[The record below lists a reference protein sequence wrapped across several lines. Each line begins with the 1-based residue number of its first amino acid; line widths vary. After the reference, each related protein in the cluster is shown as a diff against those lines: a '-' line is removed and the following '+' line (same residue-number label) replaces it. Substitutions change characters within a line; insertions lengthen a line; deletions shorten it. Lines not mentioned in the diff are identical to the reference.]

1 MSIIKERLRNF
12 NKFLSNKKYLLG
24 FVVLTGILI
33 VLVGSSLAV
42 TVPVKFVEIK
52 SVNLSYDASKQGA
65 WKVRKSAFWLSKD
78 KARITY
84 EINSNQINS
93 NKNRDIILAIDSSIY
108 MGNENFDLVKQNII
122 TSATNFLGDN
132 GNSRIALISFNNTAT
147 LLSDF
152 TNDLGSL
159 TNYINGIL
167 TTSGSNYYNA
177 FLKVQNMLEKYTY
190 DDSRDISVVLVMSSF
205 PTLSTPNE
213 LSEYNYLKQK
223 YPYLDVRAIQYNMSE
238 DILDIT
244 SKISDRQYIANDSS
258 SLLEALNHS
267 FYGSLNYDYFKVEDT
282 INSNY
287 FNINK
292 VIGNNVMVDN
302 NKIVWNSNN
311 YDSGSKES
319 FSVDISLKSN
329 LGTTSLFE
337 TNTTG
342 RITSKINGVEENVT
356 STLSPV
362 LSNTYKVTYYGNAPI
377 GCNVSNVPS
386 SSSQF
391 VYDNVSISN
400 NIPVCAGYQFKGW
413 KIVTSDVKKNND
425 SNFIMPEK
433 DVTIKATWSKLGLNK
448 LSDGTVSESISL
460 YKVLE
465 NEAKSG
471 GLAKEYTGNH
481 QDSMAGVGTEKIYHY
496 YASTDDEGNEVQN
509 KNNVIFAGFCWQML
523 RTTDTGGVKMIYNG
537 EPDDNGKC
545 GADRGDHYGYYYF
558 SPEDGAV
565 TTSKSYYYAT
575 DFEYNKTTGQF
586 DLTGDIIKAT
596 WSNSN
601 YKNLLGKYSCQLV
614 ENTTSCTSLYYIYS
628 YYSSTQARILRF
640 QKSEAYSNAGSSFYN
655 LNSDFITHLGY
666 MYDASTYTHLKTSST
681 STYKFGSRFT
691 YRNGQYTLSG
701 ATKTWSLSE
710 YDRDMIDIDLG
721 NTRYTCLNTSG
732 SCTNLMFVFSTW
744 GETKNNVTTQY
755 LHYIMLKNG
764 KGVAEALEEMLST
777 NKDDSMV
784 KKIVDLWYA
793 KFMLNYTS
801 YLEDTIFCGDRS
813 YTDAGTWNP
822 AGGSFDK
829 HTQFTASK
837 DDLSCSRETDKFSVS
852 NEKAKLTYPAALA
865 SLAEISL
872 LGNNNA
878 KKSAEEYYLITPSKV
893 WYGVTNMNISIKKTG
908 EFNEHSPTI
917 TSAIRP
923 VVSLKPGTKYVSG
936 IGTMNSPYIV
946 DLDIN

>member
-1 MSIIKERLRNF
+1 MSVIKERLRNF

-292 VIGNNVMVDN
+292 VNGNNVMVDN

-342 RITSKINGVEENVT
+342 RLTSKINGVEENVT

-537 EPDDNGKC
+537 EPDVNGKC
-545 GADRGDHYGYYYF
+545 GTDRGTHVGYNYDYRSSGASNF
-558 SPEDGAV
+558 S
-565 TTSKSYYYAT
+565 KKLYYAT
-575 DFEYNKTTGQF
+575 DYEYDEATGMF
-586 DLTGDIIKAT
+586 NLTGDLAQAT
-596 WSNSN
+596 WSDST
-601 YKNLLGKYSCQLV
+601 YKNLLGKYTCWPN
-614 ENTTSCTSLYYIYS
+614 ENTTSCSTVYYVDS
-628 YYSSTQARILRF
+628 YYSSTQARKVGIE
-640 QKSEAYSNAGSSFYN
+640 KTAVYSGIGDFYYN
-655 LNSDFITHLGY
+655 LDGTMPSEVGY
-666 MYDASTYTHLKTSST
+666 MYNTLYTEEKTSST
-681 STYKFGSRFT
+681 STFKFGNSFT
-691 YRNGQYTLSG
+691 YKNGRYTLSG
-701 ATKTWSLSE
+701 TTKFWSLSNYNKDTVDSE
-710 YDRDMIDIDLG
+710 LG
-721 NTRYTCLNTSG
+721 KTHYTCFNTSG
-732 SCTNLMFVFSTW
+732 SCTTLAYVINTAGHVSNGVSTD
-744 GETKNNVTTQY
+744 
-755 LHYIMLKNG
+755 YIRYISLKNG
-764 KGVAEALEEMLST
+764 FGVEEALEAMLST
-777 NKDDSMV
+777 NTSDSMAKRLIDAWY
-784 KKIVDLWYA
+784 KKY
-793 KFMLNYTS
+793 MSNYTN
-801 YLEDTIFCGDRS
+801 YLEDTIFCNDRS
-813 YTDAGTWNP
+813 IKSLGSWDPSGGIIFGTLY
-822 AGGSFDK
+822 
-829 HTQFTASK
+829 FTASVN
-837 DDLSCSRETDKFSVS
+837 DLSCSKISDRFSVS
-852 NEKAKLTYPAALA
+852 NEKAKLIYPVALPTV
-865 SLAEISL
+865 AEISL
-872 LGNNNA
+872 LGNNNVS
-878 KKSAEEYYLITPSKV
+878 KSGTGYLLMTPDEYMSVFSMINYVSAAGNV
-893 WYGVTNMNISIKKTG
+893 
-908 EFNEHSPTI
+908 
-917 TSAIRP
+917 TSASPLASSASGNRP
-923 VVSLKPGTKYVSG
+923 VVSLKPGIKYSSG
-936 IGTMNSPYIV
+936 NGSMDSPYIV
-946 DLDIN
+946 DLDTN